1 MTETTENITA
11 EKKAVFPQ
19 EKMENSGPVPENQT
33 QVNTESYQLNN
44 LTPFAESIIQV
55 SGEKLNNCYQ
65 CGKCTAGC
73 PITYAMDILPHHI
86 IKMVQ
91 LGMEEKVLTSKTI
104 WLCAA
109 CETCGTRCPNEIMLS
124 PIMDALRQRALNSKY
139 KNKIGEKATA
149 VFHREF
155 LSSIKSH
162 GRVYELMMM
171 AMSIMKSGNLINFIL
186 KFEWVSYLKLLFAVL
201 PKGKM
206 SLFPHNIKKKKEFK
220 NIFKKLNNAQ
230 KV

>member
-1 MTETTENITA
+1 MAETTENNVA
-11 EKKAVFPQ
+11 EKNVNIPRDNI
-19 EKMENSGPVPENQT
+19 EGSGPESGNFMQKSA
-33 QVNTESYQLNN
+33 ESYQLNM
-44 LTPFAESIIQV
+44 LAPFAESITRV
-55 SGEKLNNCYQ
+55 SGEIINNCYQ

-73 PITYAMDILPHHI
+73 PVTFAMDILPHHI

-149 VFHREF
+149 VFHKEF
-155 LSSIKSH
+155 LSSIKTH

-171 AMSIMKSGNLINFIL
+171 GMSRLKSGRLRNYIL
-186 KFEWVSYLKLLFAVL
+186 KGEWIADIKLFIPMFL
-201 PKGKM
+201 KGKM
-206 SLFPHNIKKKKEFK
+206 GLFPHRIKKRKEIKK
-220 NIFKKLNNAQ
+220 IFKKLTKNLY
-230 KV
+230 